1 MAFPVSPS
9 NGATYTS
16 GGKTYVY
23 NSTKGTWSVSN
34 AGNVAVPTVITTTGG
49 QTISG
54 TLTTTGNATVGGI
67 KTDNYYYANG
77 AAFATGAGSSYP
89 LTSKNALSATSG
101 TGLDF
106 DTLPSWVKKITVM
119 LSGVS
124 TTGSNNLLIQLGT
137 ASGVEATGYI
147 STMGVI
153 NAGVASQGNST
164 TGFMVS
170 SQTAARTA
178 SGIVT
183 ISLIGSNL
191 WVYNS
196 VVKSDTAVIAYG
208 AGNKTLAGTLDR
220 VRVTS
225 TGSTDTFD
233 AGTVNILY
241 E

>member
-1 MAFPVSPS
+1 VAS
-9 NGATYTS
+9 S
-16 GGKTYVY
+16 GSG
-23 NSTKGTWSVSN
+23 SV
-34 AGNVAVPTVITTTGG
+34 AGFITTTGG
-49 QTISG
+49 QTIGG
-54 TLTTTGNATVGGI
+54 TLTVTGNATVGGV

-77 AAFATGAGSSYP
+77 AAFSSGANP
-89 LTSKNALSATSG
+89 LTSKTSLSATSG

-124 TTGSNNLLIQLGT
+124 TNGSNNILIQLGT
-137 ASGVEATGYI
+137 ASGIEATGYI

-153 NAGVASQGNST
+153 NAGVASQGTST

-170 SQTAARTA
+170 SQTATRTA
-178 SGIVT
+178 YGIVT
-183 ISLIGSNL
+183 ISLLGSNL

-196 VVKSDTAVIAYG
+196 IVRSDTTVIAYG
-208 AGNKTLAGTLDR
+208 AGDKTLSGTLDR

>member
-1 MAFPVSPS
+1 MAFPTNPT
-9 NGATYTS
+9 NGQSTTIN
-16 GGKTYVY
+16 GIVWTY
-23 NSTKGTWSVSN
+23 NSTKGVW
-34 AGNVAVPTVITTTGG
+34 NVTSTG
-49 QTISG
+49 S
-54 TLTTTGNATVGGI
+54 
-67 KTDNYYYANG
+67 
-77 AAFATGAGSSYP
+77 GSSYS
-89 LTSKNALSATSG
+89 LTAKTALSATSG
-101 TGLDF
+101 SSLDF
-106 DTLPSWVKKITVM
+106 DTLPSWVQRITVM

-124 TTGSNNLLIQLGT
+124 TNGSNNILIQLGT
-137 ASGVEATGYI
+137 ASGIEATSYI

-153 NAGVASQGNST
+153 NAGVASQGSST

-191 WVYNS
+191 WVYSS
-196 VVKSDTAVIAYG
+196 VVKSDTTVIAHG
-208 AGNKTLAGTLDR
+208 AGNKTLSGTLDR